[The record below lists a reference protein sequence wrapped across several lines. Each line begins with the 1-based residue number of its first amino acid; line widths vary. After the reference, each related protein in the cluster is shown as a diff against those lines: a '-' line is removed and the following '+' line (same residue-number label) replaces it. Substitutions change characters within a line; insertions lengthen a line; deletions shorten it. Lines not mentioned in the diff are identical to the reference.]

1 MSFVGD
7 ISISATV
14 NFSELGSGSKFRLL
28 PNRKTC
34 FLRYQ
39 IINTHY
45 CRVDYSVVSELTVN
59 FLPFAFFEMSTG
71 DRYCSNFYY
80 I

>member
-14 NFSELGSGSKFRLL
+14 NFSELGSGSKF
-28 PNRKTC
+28 
-34 FLRYQ
+34 
-39 IINTHY
+39 NTHY